1 MGALAR
7 ELAAV
12 PTRLSAQSTARSYCD
27 WETAGTQIAPPVR
40 ASTTDA

>member
-1 MGALAR
+1 MEALAR

-12 PTRLSAQSTARSYCD
+12 PGRVSARPTERSYCD
-27 WETAGTQIAPPVR
+27 WETAGTQIASPVR

>member
-1 MGALAR
+1 MEALAR

-12 PTRLSAQSTARSYCD
+12 PGRVSARSTERSYCD
-27 WETAGTQIAPPVR
+27 WETAGTQIASPVR

>member
-12 PTRLSAQSTARSYCD
+12 PTRLSARPTERSYCD
-27 WETAGTQIAPPVR
+27 CETAGTQIASPVR
-40 ASTTDA
+40 ASITDA